1 MISKNHLTP
10 EISLHLITSECKLF
24 HEPVCEGTERVF
36 DNDPFWGFYWP
47 GGQALSRF
55 ILDTP
60 SVVKSLR
67 ILDVG
72 SGSGACSIAAK
83 MSGAKIAVANDIDY
97 GAKVAADLNA
107 ELNNVI
113 ISTCTQNLIGNFCKD
128 FDVILVGDVFYD
140 KDIADQILPWLTNLR
155 KKGKEIYIGDPG
167 RHGLSTDAMNLMDKV
182 LTYELPENCCIE
194 NNGFK
199 IVNVWKVK

>member
-1 MISKNHLTP
+1 M
-10 EISLHLITSECKLF
+10 
-24 HEPVCEGTERVF
+24 
-36 DNDPFWGFYWP
+36 
-47 GGQALSRF
+47 
-55 ILDTP
+55 
-60 SVVKSLR
+60 
-67 ILDVG
+67 
-72 SGSGACSIAAK
+72 
-83 MSGAKIAVANDIDY
+83 
-97 GAKVAADLNA
+97 AADLNA